1 MAVFLTPLAS
11 RAQETA
17 STTLETAATVEPAA
31 LNTPPIFSAVE
42 EMLVKKVAEAR
53 EILSNTSLN
62 HKIYTI
68 KGKYKKKTVYTKML
82 QREVAVI
89 GLNSATGDL
98 KQFIFKEDLKL
109 SSKGRAAP
117 KPPKIIGQDKNC
129 KLVWRS
135 GSRWGFNR
143 NMQLTCDGTELI
155 VMGLKMPYSTNSKS
169 DGIVV
174 DSYVPYSPELNTSL
188 FAKIGREHLEKI
200 IAKASSELSQD
211 EVKSRAFPNKEITDI
226 VPMEFVMSM
235 IVNEHMDH
243 NEFLKAV
250 KDGTFPDLVN
260 KVLVLVG
267 LNREQAMK
275 WSVSKAGA
283 CCLTQFMPRTYKSV
297 VKRYPEAELD
307 PAVLSGR
314 QDHLN
319 AVKASIILFDSDISV
334 GWKAKTKETCFVSSV
349 MLERCLAASYNAGP
363 GTLNKAIRK
372 LGFNWSDDRLSR
384 VKRGLK
390 TETRMYLKKLESIK
404 TYIVDLV
411 KNT

>member
-17 STTLETAATVEPAA
+17 STTPETTAVVETVAPA
-31 LNTPPIFSAVE
+31 NSADD
-42 EMLVKKVAEAR
+42 EMLVKKVAEAG
-53 EILSNTSLN
+53 EILKNTSLN

-82 QREVAVI
+82 QREVAVV
-89 GLNSATGDL
+89 GLNTATGDL
-98 KQFIFKEDLKL
+98 KKFIFKEDLKL

-129 KLVWRS
+129 QLLWRG

-143 NMQLTCDGTELI
+143 NLQLTCDDTELI
-155 VMGLKMPYSTNSKS
+155 VMGLKMPYSTNGKS
-169 DGIVV
+169 ASIIA
-174 DSYVPYSPELNTSL
+174 DSYVPYSPELNTPL

-200 IAKASSELSQD
+200 IAEASTELSQD
-211 EVKSRAFPNKEITDI
+211 EVMSRAFPDKEITAI

-250 KDGTFPDLVN
+250 KNGTFPDLVN

-283 CCLTQFMPRTYKSV
+283 CCLTQFMPKTYKSV
-297 VKRYPEAELD
+297 VRRYPEADLD
-307 PAVLSGR
+307 PALSGR

-319 AVKASIILFDSDISV
+319 AVKASIILFDSDISF
-334 GWKAKTKETCFVSSV
+334 GWKAKTKETCFVSAE
-349 MLERCLAASYNAGP
+349 MLEKCLAASYNAGP
-363 GTLNKAIRK
+363 GTLNKVIRK
-372 LGFNWSDDRLSR
+372 LGFNWDGVRS
-384 VKRGLK
+384 GLK
-390 TETRMYLKKLESIK
+390 TETKMYLKKLENIK
-404 TYIVDLV
+404 IYIVDLV